1 MTNYE
6 YMAIARKLTQNDN
19 RKNLISGLVITI
31 IVVGGISYLQY
42 QKLKSQK
49 KQMDQKNEENFR
61 ISQNNARM
69 IYDKFRLQGIID
81 QLKKSNEL
89 LKKKLQ
95 ENDIQKNNA

>member
-6 YMAIARKLTQNDN
+6 YMAIARKLTENDD

-31 IVVGGISYLQY
+31 IVVGGISYWQY

-49 KQMDQKNEENFR
+49 EQIDQKNKENFR
-61 ISQNNARM
+61 ISQHNARM
-69 IYDKFRLQGIID
+69 IYEKFRLQGIID
-81 QLKKSNEL
+81 QLKKNNEL
-89 LKKKLQ
+89 LTKKMQ

>member
-1 MTNYE
+1 MSNNE
-6 YMAIARKLTQNDN
+6 YMAIARKLSENDN

-31 IVVGGISYLQY
+31 IVVVGISYLQY

-49 KQMDQKNEENFR
+49 EKIEEKNKENFR
-61 ISQNNARM
+61 ISQDKARM
-69 IYDKFRLQGIID
+69 IYEKFRLQGIID
-81 QLKKSNEL
+81 QLKKNNEL

>member
-49 KQMDQKNEENFR
+49 EKIEEKNKENFTK
-61 ISQNNARM
+61 SQDKARM
-69 IYDKFRLQGIID
+69 IYKKVRLQEIID